1 MATNSTTWMSGL
13 VQRPRWSAR
22 TLLTGWL
29 NSADIRVGGDRPWD
43 LKVNDPRLFSRI
55 LAGGSLAVGEAYMDG
70 WWDARSVDALMTRAL
85 RGGVDR
91 RLPRLFEGWLALKN
105 RLTNLQQGSGAF
117 RVGNV
122 HYDVGDDLYE
132 RMLDPR
138 MIYTCGYWAHAHDVA
153 AAQEAKLDL
162 VGRKLRLEPGM
173 RVLDIGCG
181 WGGAAA
187 YLADK
192 FGVKVVGVTI
202 SRNQERAARNKCAR
216 RDVEIRF
223 QDYRDV
229 TGVFDRVYSLGMFEH
244 VGIRNY
250 EAYFAKAASLL
261 RSDGLFLLHTIGNRY
276 SRQSNDPWIEKYIF
290 PNSQVPSHAQI
301 ARAVEREFVVEDWH
315 EFGPDYDRTL
325 MAWRNNFEQAWPTLA
340 PRYGERFH
348 RMWHYWLSVSAAS
361 FRARELHL
369 WQVLLSPSGVPGGLA
384 EVR

>member
-1 MATNSTTWMSGL
+1 
-13 VQRPRWSAR
+13 
-22 TLLTGWL
+22 LTGWL